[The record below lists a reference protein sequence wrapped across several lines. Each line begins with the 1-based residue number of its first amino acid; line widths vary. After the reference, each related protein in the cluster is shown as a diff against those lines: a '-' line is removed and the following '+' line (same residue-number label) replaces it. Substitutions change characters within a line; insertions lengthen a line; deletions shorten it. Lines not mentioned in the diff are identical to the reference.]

1 MIKLDAQQQAI
12 VDCNDK
18 NIIVAAG
25 AGSGK
30 TRVLTERIKR
40 LLNDGVPP
48 MNIVS
53 ITFTNMAADEM
64 KERLSDVPGISDAF
78 IGTIHSFANRI
89 YGNSGQ
95 YYEIFCWEKECELMK
110 QLIRRYAKYC
120 NFDEY
125 MRFCD
130 LNKLVELGRMDG
142 EDVKDQFAPSVLKE
156 IHQLLNGKT
165 DNDYPENVRTLCK
178 AYNIITFDDL
188 LKYATDYYSSIGATI
203 EYLLVD
209 ELQDIGPAEYKFLM
223 ALNANNNFCV
233 GDDYQAIYGFKGGD
247 VSIFKRL
254 MKDNSWTTFYL
265 ENNYRSCKEI
275 TDLGNKVISQV
286 PDRIDKKTVNIR
298 KDTGKVVRGSKFAVS
313 KVLEAIKK
321 EGGYS
326 NWFILARSNKDLFY
340 LSGLLDQIGL
350 PYTSFRKSET
360 NLAQM
365 EQDLKDDTVKLLTVH
380 TAKGLESK
388 NVLLYG
394 PFPEQVPTYL
404 RNDEERRVMY
414 VGVTRAM
421 DRLVLLN

>member
-53 ITFTNMAADEM
+53 ITFTNMAADGM

-142 EDVKDQFAPSVLKE
+142 EDIKDQFAPSVLKE

-188 LKYATDYYSSIGATI
+188 LKYATGYYFSNSFPNILTLPGIRQITPSVI
-203 EYLLVD
+203 LKVD
-209 ELQDIGPAEYKFLM
+209 WL
-223 ALNANNNFCV
+223 
-233 GDDYQAIYGFKGGD
+233 
-247 VSIFKRL
+247 
-254 MKDNSWTTFYL
+254 
-265 ENNYRSCKEI
+265 
-275 TDLGNKVISQV
+275 
-286 PDRIDKKTVNIR
+286 
-298 KDTGKVVRGSKFAVS
+298 
-313 KVLEAIKK
+313 AIKHHIHGK
-321 EGGYS
+321 CRL
-326 NWFILARSNKDLFY
+326 I
-340 LSGLLDQIGL
+340 IG
-350 PYTSFRKSET
+350 F
-360 NLAQM
+360 
-365 EQDLKDDTVKLLTVH
+365 
-380 TAKGLESK
+380 
-388 NVLLYG
+388 
-394 PFPEQVPTYL
+394 
-404 RNDEERRVMY
+404 
-414 VGVTRAM
+414 TRAHFP
-421 DRLVLLN
+421 LPGIHCGAYQIVLFIVLKTEGLQRRIQPTNFVFCIGISKSPTQLKKHKKSS

>member
-1 MIKLDAQQQAI
+1 MITLDAQQQVI
-12 VDCNDK
+12 VDCNEP

-64 KERLSDVPGISDAF
+64 RERLADVPGIADAF

-89 YGNSGQ
+89 YGNSGK

-120 NFDEY
+120 NNDDY
-125 MRFCD
+125 MRYCD
-130 LNKLVELGRMDG
+130 LMKLVELGRMEE
-142 EDVKDQFAPSVLKE
+142 EDAREQFAPSVYKE
-156 IHQLLNGKT
+156 IRQLLRGKT
-165 DNDYPENVRTLCK
+165 DDDYPENVRTLCK

-188 LKYATDYYSSIGATI
+188 LVYATEYYKNIGASI
-203 EYLLVD
+203 DYLLVD

-223 ALNANNNFCV
+223 ALNAKNNFCV

-254 MKDNSWTTFYL
+254 MRDDSWKTFYL

-275 TDLGNKVISQV
+275 TDLGNRVISQV
-286 PDRIDKKTVNIR
+286 PDRIEKKTVNVR
-298 KDTGKVVRGSKFAVS
+298 NTPGKIVKGSKFAVE
-313 KVLEAIKK
+313 KILQAIKS

-326 NWFILARSNKDLFY
+326 NWFVLARSNKDLFY
-340 LSGLLDQIGL
+340 LSGIMERIGL
-350 PYTSFRKSET
+350 PYTSFRKSES

-365 EQDLKDDTVKLLTVH
+365 EQDLSADTVKLLTVH
-380 TAKGLESK
+380 TAKGLECK

-394 PFPEQVPTYL
+394 PFPEQVPSYL
-404 RNDEERRVMY
+404 RNDEERRIMY
-414 VGVTRAM
+414 VGITRAM